1 MADDNDDPPR
11 RLAERIMRD
20 ERDPPHVGRGEPYY
34 PPSGAVQWLDE
45 EDRERV
51 ENLIRME
58 PDIAEMVQ
66 ARRSWALVMATLKT
80 VAVWLTA
87 MSGGLLVVRE
97 ILKGL
102 SK

>member
-1 MADDNDDPPR
+1 MMSHDR
-11 RLAERIMRD
+11 RV
-20 ERDPPHVGRGEPYY
+20 PQVGQGDPYY

-45 EDRERV
+45 EDREKV
-51 ENLIRME
+51 ESLIRME
-58 PDIAEMVQ
+58 PDIAVMVQ
-66 ARRSWALVMATLKT
+66 ARKSWALVMSTLKT

-102 SK
+102 GK